1 MNVAISTHTGTAMPI
16 TFHTKS
22 YADITF
28 LGDVGKQL
36 IELTGHTPTVPG
48 AILASDL
55 SAALARLRAGVAAI
69 SADNNDV
76 AREARTDDE
85 ERPVSLAQ
93 RALPLIQL
101 LEAALADKENV
112 MWD

>member
-1 MNVAISTHTGTAMPI
+1 MII

-28 LGDVGKQL
+28 LGDIGKQL
-36 IELTGHTPTVPG
+36 IELMGHTVSVPG

-55 SAALARLRAGVAAI
+55 SAALVRLRAGVADI
-69 SADNNDV
+69 SADNKDVEND
-76 AREARTDDE
+76 ARADDE

>member
-1 MNVAISTHTGTAMPI
+1 MPI

-22 YADITF
+22 HADITF
-28 LGDVGKQL
+28 LDDIGKRL
-36 IELTGHTPTVPG
+36 IELMGHTPSVPG

-55 SAALARLRAGVAAI
+55 PAALAHLRAGVTANTAIEQPVAA
-69 SADNNDV
+69 DGQDQ
-76 AREARTDDE
+76 DK

-101 LEAALADKENV
+101 LEAGRADKENV

>member
-1 MNVAISTHTGTAMPI
+1 MPI

-22 YADITF
+22 YPDITF
-28 LGDVGKQL
+28 LADIGKQL
-36 IELTGHTPTVPG
+36 IALMGHTPSVPG
-48 AILASDL
+48 AIVASDL
-55 SAALARLRAGVAAI
+55 PAALARLRSGLAEI
-69 SADNNDV
+69 HLDNQSEDN
-76 AREARTDDE
+76 ERTDDA

-101 LEAALADKENV
+101 IEAAVAEKENV